1 MSELGMTSGGIRVP
15 LPMAAVEETPP
26 VTVSRKPVVVVSA
39 GPRLMQQSL
48 DAVRALL
55 ALDVLHIL

>member
-1 MSELGMTSGGIRVP
+1 
-15 LPMAAVEETPP
+15 MAAVEETPP